1 LTKDDFY
8 NINNDNSKLVRL
20 RSTVWPLGIENQ
32 HGRKNPNRNTIIL
45 MMVTIESAGIT
56 DIGRRRDQN
65 EDSLFIDDGMGLYVV
80 ADGMGGHKA
89 GEVASKL
96 VVETIRD
103 YLKQNQSDGQVEDL
117 TKVDPSLSKE
127 ARQLLAGIHLSN
139 RIVHQTSLSNEAYKG
154 MGSTV
159 SAIFFTKKTFIV
171 ANVGDSLIYLIRDG
185 KIELISVPH
194 TLIAEQ
200 TELDPENAEL
210 LWSDFKH
217 VLTRAMGVDKSV
229 KADIN
234 EVPFFKNDILVISS
248 DGLTDKASPEE
259 ILELVHNRRSERAC
273 QGLVD
278 LANSRGGDDN
288 ITAIVLRVKSSGN
301 GTRGAMGWIKG
312 IFKPFYNSNS
322 KRKT

>member
-1 LTKDDFY
+1 
-8 NINNDNSKLVRL
+8 
-20 RSTVWPLGIENQ
+20 
-32 HGRKNPNRNTIIL
+32 
-45 MMVTIESAGIT
+45 MVTIESAGIT
-56 DIGRRRDQN
+56 DIGRKRELN
-65 EDSLFIDDGMGLYVV
+65 EDSLFFDDGMGLYVV
-80 ADGMGGHKA
+80 ADGMGGHQA

-103 YLKQNQSDGQVEDL
+103 YMQQNPLDGQVEELKKID
-117 TKVDPSLSKE
+117 TGLSKE

-139 RIVHQTSLSNEAYKG
+139 RIVHQTASNNDAYKG

-159 SAIFFTKKTFIV
+159 SAVYFTNKTFIV

-185 KIELISVPH
+185 KIELLSVPH
-194 TLIAEQ
+194 TLVAEQ

-217 VLTRAMGVDKSV
+217 VLTRAMGVDASV

-259 ILELVHNRRSERAC
+259 ILELVYNRRSDRAC

-278 LANSRGGDDN
+278 LANSRGGEDN
-288 ITAIVLRVKSSGN
+288 ITAIVLRIKSTGN
-301 GTRGAMGWIKG
+301 ETRGPMGWIKE
-312 IFKPFYNSNS
+312 ILKPFFNTNS
-322 KRKT
+322 KRKI

>member
-1 LTKDDFY
+1 
-8 NINNDNSKLVRL
+8 
-20 RSTVWPLGIENQ
+20 
-32 HGRKNPNRNTIIL
+32 

-65 EDSLFIDDGMGLYVV
+65 EDSLFFDDGMGLYVV

-103 YLKQNQSDGQVEDL
+103 YIKQNQSDGQVQDL

-127 ARQLLAGIHLSN
+127 ARQLLAGINLSN
-139 RIVHQTSLSNEAYKG
+139 RIVHQTALSNEDYKG

-159 SAIFFTKKTFIV
+159 SAIYFTKKTFII

-259 ILELVHNRRSERAC
+259 ILELVYKRRSDKAC

-288 ITAIVLRVKSSGN
+288 ITAIVLKVKSSEN
-301 GTRGAMGWIKG
+301 AARGPIGWIKG
-312 IFKPFYNSNS
+312 ILKPFFNTNS
-322 KRKT
+322 KRKI

>member
-1 LTKDDFY
+1 
-8 NINNDNSKLVRL
+8 
-20 RSTVWPLGIENQ
+20 
-32 HGRKNPNRNTIIL
+32 

-56 DIGRRRDQN
+56 DVGRRRDQN

-117 TKVDPSLSKE
+117 AKVDPSLSKE

-139 RIVHQTSLSNEAYKG
+139 RIVHQTSLSNEDYKG

-159 SAIFFTKKTFIV
+159 SAVYFTKETFIV

-185 KIELISVPH
+185 KIELLSVPH

-200 TELDPENAEL
+200 TELDPDNAEL

-217 VLTRAMGVDKSV
+217 VLTRAMGVDESV

-259 ILELVHNRRSERAC
+259 ILELVYNRRSDRAC
-273 QGLVD
+273 KGLVD

-288 ITAIVLRVKSSGN
+288 ITAIVVRVKSSGN
-301 GTRGAMGWIKG
+301 ETRGPMGWIKG
-312 IFKPFYNSNS
+312 LLKPLFNTNS
-322 KRKT
+322 KRKI